1 MFSASRPAADAV
13 FIGGPPVPV
22 VSRALFE
29 AEDRATEE
37 SIAKA
42 HQPQADLKF
51 CELQQKRT
59 DGAAGAVSRASVART
74 VAMVSTDLCANRHP
88 ASTGGDPGQTVACNQ
103 GRTRRRRNKMSRKV
117 LLATAAL
124 IGVAFSGMSLA
135 DGLPPLAKKERYKVG
150 FSQME
155 SNNPWRIA
163 ETKSFHDTA
172 AECGWDLIATDAAG
186 SAAKQV
192 ADVDSMIAQG
202 IDVLFL
208 PPREEKPLIPAVKK
222 AKAAG
227 IPTFLVD
234 RSVDPNAAKPGEDF
248 VAFLGSDFIDQGKRV
263 ADWTIENFKGDKGV
277 IVELEGTTG
286 SSPANDRKKGFD
298 DQIVT
303 DPRFTIVASQ
313 SGDFARDL
321 GRQVMETL
329 LQAHPDVNIV
339 YAHNDEMA
347 IGAIQ
352 ALELAGRKPG
362 EDVLVVSIDGTRDA
376 LQAII
381 DGKMGVTVESSPF
394 FGPLACATMKRYADG
409 EQIEPWVQVKDRI
422 FTKENAAE
430 NLAGAY

>member
-1 MFSASRPAADAV
+1 MKRRT
-13 FIGGPPVPV
+13 FIGATFL
-22 VSRALFE
+22 AL
-29 AEDRATEE
+29 
-37 SIAKA
+37 
-42 HQPQADLKF
+42 
-51 CELQQKRT
+51 
-59 DGAAGAVSRASVART
+59 T
-74 VAMVSTDLCANRHP
+74 VT
-88 ASTGGDPGQTVACNQ
+88 
-103 GRTRRRRNKMSRKV
+103 
-117 LLATAAL
+117 TAAF
-124 IGVAFSGMSLA
+124 AQS
-135 DGLPPLAKKERYKVG
+135 LPPLEQKERYKVG
-150 FSQME
+150 FPQME

-163 ETKSFHDTA
+163 ESKSFVDTA
-172 AECGWDLIATDAAG
+172 EACNWDLIATDAAG

-222 AKAAG
+222 AAAAG

-234 RSVDPNAAKPGEDF
+234 RSVDPNAAKAGVDY
-248 VAFLGSDFIDQGKRV
+248 VAFLGSDFIDQGRRV
-263 ADWTIENFKGDKGV
+263 AEWTIENFKGDSAV
-277 IVELEGTTG
+277 VVQLEGTTG

-298 DQIVT
+298 DALAG
-303 DPRFTIVASQ
+303 DSRFTIVASQ
-313 SGDFARDL
+313 TGDFARDK

-329 LQAHPDVNIV
+329 LQAHPDVDVV

-394 FGPLACATMKRYADG
+394 FGPLACEVMKRYAAG
-409 EQIEPWVQVKDRI
+409 ETIEPWVQVQDRI
-422 FTKENAAE
+422 FTSANAADHVDE
-430 NLAGAY
+430 AY

>member
-1 MFSASRPAADAV
+1 M
-13 FIGGPPVPV
+13 
-22 VSRALFE
+22 
-29 AEDRATEE
+29 
-37 SIAKA
+37 
-42 HQPQADLKF
+42 
-51 CELQQKRT
+51 
-59 DGAAGAVSRASVART
+59 
-74 VAMVSTDLCANRHP
+74 NR
-88 ASTGGDPGQTVACNQ
+88 
-103 GRTRRRRNKMSRKV
+103 R
-117 LLATAAL
+117 LLMATAAL
-124 IGVAFSGMSLA
+124 AGLGVAAIAAPLA
-135 DGLPPLAKKERYKVG
+135 AQDLPPLEQKDRYKVG

-172 AECGWDLIATDAAG
+172 ESCGWDLIATDAAG

-208 PPREEKPLIPAVKK
+208 PPREEKPLIPAVMK

-234 RSVDPNAAKPGEDF
+234 RSVDPNVAQAGRDY
-248 VAFLGSDFIDQGKRV
+248 VAFLGSDFIDQGRRV
-263 ADWTIENFKGDKGV
+263 AEWTLENFDGEKGI

-298 DQIVT
+298 DVMAQH
-303 DPRFTIVASQ
+303 DNMEIVASQ

-362 EDVLVVSIDGTRDA
+362 EDILVVSIDGTRDA

-394 FGPLACATMKRYADG
+394 FGPLACETMKRYAAG
-409 EQIEPWVQVKDRI
+409 EEIEPWVQVSDRI
-422 FTKENAAE
+422 FTPENAADHIDE
-430 NLAGAY
+430 AY

>member
-1 MFSASRPAADAV
+1 MKRRTLFSATFV
-13 FIGGPPVPV
+13 
-22 VSRALFE
+22 AL
-29 AEDRATEE
+29 
-37 SIAKA
+37 
-42 HQPQADLKF
+42 
-51 CELQQKRT
+51 
-59 DGAAGAVSRASVART
+59 AVS
-74 VAMVSTDLCANRHP
+74 
-88 ASTGGDPGQTVACNQ
+88 
-103 GRTRRRRNKMSRKV
+103 
-117 LLATAAL
+117 
-124 IGVAFSGMSLA
+124 SLA
-135 DGLPPLAKKERYKVG
+135 MAQDLPPLEKKERYKVG
-150 FSQME
+150 FAQME

-163 ETKSFHDTA
+163 ESKSFADTA
-172 AECGWDLIATDAAG
+172 ESCNWDLIATDAAG

-234 RSVDPNAAKPGEDF
+234 RSVDPNAAKPGVDF
-248 VAFLGSDFIDQGKRV
+248 VAFLGSDFIDQGRR
-263 ADWTIENFKGDKGV
+263 AAEWTIENFKGDKGL

-286 SSPANDRKKGFD
+286 SSPANDRKSGFD
-298 DQIVT
+298 DAILK
-303 DPRFTIVASQ
+303 DSRMSILASQ
-313 SGDFARDL
+313 SGDFSRDK

-362 EDVLVVSIDGTRDA
+362 DDVLVVSIDGTRDA

-394 FGPLACATMKRYADG
+394 FGPLACEVMTRYANG
-409 EQIEPWVQVKDRI
+409 ETIEPWVQVKDRI
-422 FTKENAAE
+422 FTIDNAAQHIDE
-430 NLAGAY
+430 AY

>member
-1 MFSASRPAADAV
+1 MKKHTGLSQ
-13 FIGGPPVPV
+13 
-22 VSRALFE
+22 AL
-29 AEDRATEE
+29 
-37 SIAKA
+37 
-42 HQPQADLKF
+42 
-51 CELQQKRT
+51 
-59 DGAAGAVSRASVART
+59 
-74 VAMVSTDLCANRHP
+74 
-88 ASTGGDPGQTVACNQ
+88 
-103 GRTRRRRNKMSRKV
+103 
-117 LLATAAL
+117 TAA
-124 IGVAFSGMSLA
+124 SLA
-135 DGLPPLAKKERYKVG
+135 IAFTAGTAYAQDLPKLEKKDRYKVG

-163 ETKSFHDTA
+163 ETKSFMDTA
-172 AECGWDLIATDAAG
+172 ESCNWDLIATDAAG

-202 IDVLFL
+202 IDILFL
-208 PPREEKPLIPAVKK
+208 PPREEKPLIPAVMK

-234 RSVDPNAAKPGEDF
+234 RSVDPSVAQPGRDF
-248 VAFLGSDFIDQGKRV
+248 VAFLGSDFIDQGRRV
-263 ADWTIENFKGDKGV
+263 AEWTLENFKGEKGI

-286 SSPANDRKKGFD
+286 SSPANDRRKGFD
-298 DQIVT
+298 DVMAEH
-303 DPRFTIVASQ
+303 DNMTIVASQ

-362 EDVLVVSIDGTRDA
+362 EDVMVVSIDGTRDA

-394 FGPLACATMKRYADG
+394 FGPLACDVMERYIAG
-409 EQIEPWVQVKDRI
+409 ETIEPWVQVEDRI
-422 FTKENAAE
+422 FTAANAADHIDE
-430 NLAGAY
+430 AY

>member
-1 MFSASRPAADAV
+1 M
-13 FIGGPPVPV
+13 
-22 VSRALFE
+22 
-29 AEDRATEE
+29 
-37 SIAKA
+37 
-42 HQPQADLKF
+42 
-51 CELQQKRT
+51 
-59 DGAAGAVSRASVART
+59 
-74 VAMVSTDLCANRHP
+74 AMMAMP
-88 ASTGGDPGQTVACNQ
+88 
-103 GRTRRRRNKMSRKV
+103 
-117 LLATAAL
+117 
-124 IGVAFSGMSLA
+124 SLA
-135 DGLPPLAKKERYKVG
+135 DLPKLEQKDRYKVG

-163 ETKSFHDTA
+163 ETKSFKDTA
-172 AECGWDLIATDAAG
+172 ESCNWDLIATDAAG

-234 RSVDPNAAKPGEDF
+234 RSVDPNSAKPGEDF
-248 VAFLGSDFIDQGKRV
+248 VAFLGSDFVKQGQR
-263 ADWTIENFKGDKGV
+263 AAEWLIENFDGDKGV

-298 DQIVT
+298 DRILQ
-303 DPRFTIVASQ
+303 DDRFEIVASQ

-329 LQAHPDVNIV
+329 LQAHPDVNVV

-362 EDVLVVSIDGTRDA
+362 EDITIVSIDGTRDA

-394 FGPLACATMKRYADG
+394 FGPLACEVMNRYAAG
-409 EQIEPWVQVKDRI
+409 EEIEPWVQVEDRI
-422 FTKENAAE
+422 FTAENAADHIDE
-430 NLAGAY
+430 AY

>member
-1 MFSASRPAADAV
+1 M
-13 FIGGPPVPV
+13 
-22 VSRALFE
+22 
-29 AEDRATEE
+29 
-37 SIAKA
+37 
-42 HQPQADLKF
+42 
-51 CELQQKRT
+51 KRT
-59 DGAAGAVSRASVART
+59 
-74 VAMVSTDLCANRHP
+74 L
-88 ASTGGDPGQTVACNQ
+88 
-103 GRTRRRRNKMSRKV
+103 
-117 LLATAAL
+117 LLATA
-124 IGVAFSGMSLA
+124 IAFGAVTSIASA
-135 DGLPPLAKKERYKVG
+135 AGLPPLEQKDRYKVG
-150 FSQME
+150 FAQME

-172 AECGWDLIATDAAG
+172 ESCGWDLIATDAAG

-263 ADWTIENFKGDKGV
+263 AEWTIENFKGDKGI
-277 IVELEGTTG
+277 IVQLEGTTG
-286 SSPANDRKKGFD
+286 SSPANDRKSGFD
-298 DQIVT
+298 DRIVQ
-303 DPRFTIVASQ
+303 DERFEIVASQ

-394 FGPLACATMKRYADG
+394 FGPLACETMKRYAAG
-409 EQIEPWVQVKDRI
+409 ETIEPWVQVKDRI
-422 FTKENAAE
+422 FTADNAAKHIDE
-430 NLAGAY
+430 AY

>member
-1 MFSASRPAADAV
+1 MNRRTLIGTTLLALAFSTTAV
-13 FIGGPPVPV
+13 FAQ
-22 VSRALFE
+22 S
-29 AEDRATEE
+29 
-37 SIAKA
+37 
-42 HQPQADLKF
+42 
-51 CELQQKRT
+51 
-59 DGAAGAVSRASVART
+59 
-74 VAMVSTDLCANRHP
+74 
-88 ASTGGDPGQTVACNQ
+88 
-103 GRTRRRRNKMSRKV
+103 
-117 LLATAAL
+117 
-124 IGVAFSGMSLA
+124 
-135 DGLPPLAKKERYKVG
+135 LPPLEQKERYKVG
-150 FSQME
+150 FAQME

-163 ETKSFHDTA
+163 ETKSFQDTA
-172 AECGWDLIATDAAG
+172 ESCGWDLISTDAAG

-234 RSVDPNAAKPGEDF
+234 RSVDPNAAKAGEDY
-248 VAFLGSDFIDQGKRV
+248 VAFLGSDFIDQGRRV
-263 ADWTIENFKGDKGV
+263 AEWTIANFEGDKAV
-277 IVELEGTTG
+277 VVQLEGTTG

-298 DQIVT
+298 DAIAE
-303 DPRFTIVASQ
+303 DSRFTIVASQ

-329 LQAHPDVNIV
+329 LQAHPDVNVV

-362 EDVLVVSIDGTRDA
+362 QDVLIVSIDGTRDA

-394 FGPLACATMKRYADG
+394 FGPLACETMKRYAAG
-409 EQIEPWVQVKDRI
+409 ETIEHWVQVKDRI
-422 FTKENAAE
+422 FTQDNAADHIDE
-430 NLAGAY
+430 AY